1 MKLEDL
7 QNIFENATDE
17 QLQKINS
24 CFDNSK
30 DKELINQL
38 QEENNTLRTDLTDFK
53 EKVKDLEK
61 NKGNTEEMQTKI
73 TELEKELQ
81 IKDEQYAKEKED
93 RQINEVISNVFA
105 DKKFINDITKQ
116 GYFDKLKTAI
126 LDETNKGKS
135 AKELFENMTKDVD
148 NIFINEQ
155 QEKVEIPP
163 VGNVGSNKI
172 FTEKQ
177 IEAMTVEEINANWDV
192 IKEGVNN

>member
-7 QNIFENATDE
+7 QKIFENATDE
-17 QLQKINS
+17 QLTQIKS
-24 CFDNSK
+24 FFDNSK

-81 IKDEQYAKEKED
+81 IKDEQYAKEKEE
-93 RQINEVISNVFA
+93 RQINEIISDVFA
-105 DKKFINDITKQ
+105 DKKFVNDVTKQ
-116 GYFDKLKTAI
+116 GYFEKLKTAI
-126 LDETNKGKS
+126 LDENNKGKS

-155 QEKVEIPP
+155 QEKIIIPA
-163 VGNVGSNKI
+163 VGNVESKEPANLA
-172 FTEKQ
+172 
-177 IEAMTVEEINANWDV
+177 EA
-192 IKEGVNN
+192 IKLEMFK

>member
-7 QNIFENATDE
+7 QKIFENATE
-17 QLQKINS
+17 EHLQKINS

-93 RQINEVISNVFA
+93 RRINEVISDVFA
-105 DKKFINDITKQ
+105 DKKFVNDVTKQ

-126 LDETNKGKS
+126 LDENNKGKS

-155 QEKVEIPP
+155 QEKIEIPP
-163 VGNVGSNKI
+163 VGNIGSNKK

-177 IEAMTVEEINANWDV
+177 IEAMTVEEINANWDI